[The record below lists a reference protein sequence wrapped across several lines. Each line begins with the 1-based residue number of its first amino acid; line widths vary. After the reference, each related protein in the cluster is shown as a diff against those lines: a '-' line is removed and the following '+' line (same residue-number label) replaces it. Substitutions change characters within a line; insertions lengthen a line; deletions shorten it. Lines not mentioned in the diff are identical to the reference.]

1 MSELAARVTELEVKL
16 GFAED
21 LIETLNQTIFR
32 QQEQLDLLQRQLIEL
47 NRRVQSAE
55 AHEQRDPSE
64 ELPPHY

>member
-1 MSELAARVTELEVKL
+1 MNELATRVTELEVKL

-21 LIETLNQTIFR
+21 LIDSLNQTIFR

-47 NRRVQSAE
+47 NRRVQAAE
-55 AHEQRDPSE
+55 AHEQRDPGE

>member
-1 MSELAARVTELEVKL
+1 MSELATRVTELEVKL

-21 LIETLNQTIFR
+21 LIDTLNQTVFR

-47 NRRVQSAE
+47 NRRVQAAE